1 MKKHSLLITLFVL
14 VSSLVWAQS
23 PDYKVVFDVT
33 SKDTNTYHTVVRQA
47 GSILKA
53 NPDAK
58 VEIVIYGGALDLVT
72 KDKSIVAPA
81 VEELAKKASF
91 KVCAVTMQRN
101 NLDRSRLIPGV
112 ETVPDGIYEII
123 TRQKQGWGYIK
134 VSP

>member
-1 MKKHSLLITLFVL
+1 MKKHSLLILIFVL
-14 VSSLVWAQS
+14 VASLVCAQS

-47 GSILKA
+47 SSILKA

-81 VEELAKKASF
+81 VQELAPKAAF

-101 NLDRSRLIPGV
+101 NLDKSRLIPGV

>member
-1 MKKHSLLITLFVL
+1 MKKCSCLIILFTLA
-14 VSSLVWAQS
+14 SSWAWAQT
-23 PDYKVVFDVT
+23 PDYRVVFDVT

-72 KDKSIVAPA
+72 KDRSIVAPA
-81 VEELAKKASF
+81 VQELAKKATF
-91 KVCAVTMQRN
+91 KVCAVTMQRH
-101 NLDRSRLIPGV
+101 NLDKSRLIPGV
-112 ETVPDGIYEII
+112 ETVADGIYEII
-123 TRQKQGWGYIK
+123 TRQKEGWGYIK